1 MVRVTIFMGVLYLY
15 VFSSNVEAF
24 RRILMMKDATSTPKS
39 NLQRYQKSV
48 TDITSR
54 MMSAALISATVI
66 SKPPAIHADSTGK
79 FSSKMTAKKR
89 YLPRIQTGVAKFNE
103 MIGSD
108 SGIDAFMTSGEGK
121 SELEKLKGGMDLYGQ
136 SLRRGE
142 IPDEISRKATTLTN
156 AFVDSMEKLKKNKND
171 ENRKEARKA
180 LDIYLDFA
188 KLTSSTD
195 KTPAEQIVINGV
207 VQHY

>member
-1 MVRVTIFMGVLYLY
+1 MVKETSSKLMG
-15 VFSSNVEAF
+15 
-24 RRILMMKDATSTPKS
+24 AT
-39 NLQRYQKSV
+39 
-48 TDITSR
+48 
-54 MMSAALISATVI
+54 AISAVVI
-66 SKPPAIHADSTGK
+66 GRNPSLGLADSTGK

-89 YLPRIQTGVAKFNE
+89 YLPRIQTGVAKFNQV
-103 MIGSD
+103 INFD
-108 SGIDAFMTSGEGK
+108 DGIDAFMNGGDGK
-121 SELEKLKGGMDLYGQ
+121 SDLEKLKGGMDLYGQ

-156 AFVDSMEKLKKNKND
+156 AFGDSMVKLKKSKND

-180 LDIYLDFA
+180 LDVYLDFA

-195 KTPAEQIVINGV
+195 TAPAEQIVVNGV